1 MATQIQTRS
10 QTQTKPSSAPPASVP
25 IITRLPISF
34 SQAHSN
40 TSAWLSMDAS
50 YDVDAMQVD
59 SQPHQHQQAAGG
71 HTLKDSI
78 PVVAAAPKGDDAT
91 SVAALLGVNGLEKSG
106 EEACKRSLD
115 HFPNP
120 TLNFPMPTLEFD
132 LRIAVKLKPEPSNVE
147 GKCPK
152 EITTISSGRWSGSF
166 GTGHVVVRR
175 SFGFYKLDLSQSER
189 CADMHDQAGGYDL
202 GQARGF
208 RPIRIVEGAFVMQTM
223 DDPPAALEM
232 RTRGSLSGPSDILD
246 TLLNPRK
253 PKDIDPRQYGFR
265 MFSTIKTA
273 DKRYADIVNCGLWV
287 ASGVWR
293 DQELV
298 IE

>member
-1 MATQIQTRS
+1 MSMSERRKMKSLMRDLLLFI
-10 QTQTKPSSAPPASVP
+10 PNP
-25 IITRLPISF
+25 SF
-34 SQAHSN
+34 SSLYLIYVWTWGRKTQRGRRR
-40 TSAWLSMDAS
+40 
-50 YDVDAMQVD
+50 QE
-59 SQPHQHQQAAGG
+59 GG
-71 HTLKDSI
+71 
-78 PVVAAAPKGDDAT
+78 KG
-91 SVAALLGVNGLEKSG
+91 SEKKKANNHHHRSG

-208 RPIRIVEGAFVMQTM
+208 RPIRIVEGAFVMQTR
-223 DDPPAALEM
+223 DDPPAAYVYRPVYCL
-232 RTRGSLSGPSDILD
+232 
-246 TLLNPRK
+246 
-253 PKDIDPRQYGFR
+253 
-265 MFSTIKTA
+265 
-273 DKRYADIVNCGLWV
+273 
-287 ASGVWR
+287 
-293 DQELV
+293 
-298 IE
+298 